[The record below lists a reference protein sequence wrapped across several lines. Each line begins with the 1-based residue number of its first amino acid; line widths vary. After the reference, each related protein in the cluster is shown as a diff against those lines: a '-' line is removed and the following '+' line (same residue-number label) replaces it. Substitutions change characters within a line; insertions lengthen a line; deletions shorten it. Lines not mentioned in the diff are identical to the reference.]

1 MVVLLFSISEFVTEV
16 ILVNSLYP
24 A

>member
-16 ILVNSLYP
+16 ILVNSLYL